1 MDFIHERLYAL
12 AAQSEPDAAEE
23 LIACGDAARD
33 MLDALLKADAWVA
46 QYHDTPGHDA
56 ASRCMSA
63 VLRKVIARAEGLS

>member
-1 MDFIHERLYAL
+1 MDRIHERLYAL

-23 LIACGDAARD
+23 LTACGDAARD

-56 ASRCMSA
+56 ASRSMSA
-63 VLRKVIARAEGLS
+63 LLRKVIARAEGLS